1 LHIGEERASR
11 SVPDCSF
18 SPQYRMPN
26 IPPRLILLIV
36 ALALLV
42 TAIQYGLLTVAFGK
56 LDLSANSA
64 YLLFITILGGSMINL
79 PLFSM
84 KSEKPNLEEIPPPL
98 RELYSKMPYNGKTV
112 VMANVGGCVVPV
124 AFCLYLLA
132 HHPLN
137 IFYVVLAVAAVSLL
151 SFKTSRRV
159 PGIGMGMPILLAPI
173 LAALVSVALD
183 PANAAPMAFISGTM
197 GVLIGADLLHL
208 KDIGKMGAPF
218 ASIGGAGS
226 FDGIFISGL
235 VAVLLA

>member
-1 LHIGEERASR
+1 
-11 SVPDCSF
+11 
-18 SPQYRMPN
+18 MPK
-26 IPPRLILLIV
+26 IPPRFILLI
-36 ALALLV
+36 AALLLLV
-42 TAIQYGLLTVAFGK
+42 VSIQVGALTVAFEK
-56 LDLSANSA
+56 LDLSSDSA

-84 KSEKPNLEEIPPPL
+84 KSDPPNLAEIPPQL
-98 RELYSKMPYNGKTV
+98 QDLYRRMPYTGKTI
-112 VMANVGGCVVPV
+112 VMANAGGCVVPV

-137 IFYVVLAVAAVSLL
+137 IFRVALAVAAVTVL

-159 PGIGMGMPILLAPI
+159 PGIGMGMPILLAPL

-183 PANAAPMAFISGTM
+183 PDNAAPMAFISGTL

-208 KDIGKMGAPF
+208 KDISKMGTPF

-226 FDGIFISGL
+226 FDGIFITGI

>member
-1 LHIGEERASR
+1 
-11 SVPDCSF
+11 
-18 SPQYRMPN
+18 MPK
-26 IPPRLILLIV
+26 IPPRFILLIA

-42 TAIQYGLLTVAFGK
+42 TAIQIGVLTVAFEK
-56 LDLSANSA
+56 LDLSADSA
-64 YLLFITILGGSMINL
+64 YLLFITILAGSLVNL

-84 KSEKPNLEEIPPPL
+84 KSEPPNLEEIPPQL
-98 RELYSKMPYNGKTV
+98 RELYRAMPYNGKTV
-112 VMANVGGCVVPV
+112 IMANVGGCVVPA

-137 IFYVVLAVAAVSLL
+137 IFYVALAVTAVTVL

-159 PGIGMGMPILLAPI
+159 PGIGMGMPILLAPL

-183 PANAAPMAFISGTM
+183 PDNAPSMAFISGTL
-197 GVLIGADLLHL
+197 GVLIGADLMHL
-208 KDIGKMGAPF
+208 KDIRKMGTPF

-226 FDGIFISGL
+226 FDGIFVSGI

>member
-1 LHIGEERASR
+1 
-11 SVPDCSF
+11 
-18 SPQYRMPN
+18 MPK
-26 IPPRLILLIV
+26 IPLRFILLIA
-36 ALALLV
+36 ALALLI
-42 TAIQYGLLTVAFGK
+42 ASIQIGLLTVAFEK

-64 YLLFITILGGSMINL
+64 YLLFITILGGSLINL

-98 RELYSKMPYNGKTV
+98 RELYSKMPYTGKTII
-112 VMANVGGCVVPV
+112 MANVGGCVVPA

-137 IFYVVLAVAAVSLL
+137 IFNVVIAVAAVTLL

-159 PGIGMGMPILLAPI
+159 PGIGMGMPILLAPL

-208 KDIGKMGAPF
+208 KDIGKMGTPF